1 MFCDLNTSFYGLEWP
16 NGGITLL
23 VLMTGDVQDTLQVIF
38 CFHFFRMQMLA
49 TQGFRASLA
58 SGEIPCSSSQYFIAT
73 EDTSGE
79 P

>member
-23 VLMTGDVQDTLQVIF
+23 VLMTGDIQNTLLVIF
-38 CFHFFRMQMLA
+38 CFHLFRMQMLV
-49 TQGFRASLA
+49 TQGFSLA